1 MRIHFL
7 RHRNRVSK
15 VDAMEKLSETHAPKR
30 LVFLARVAVLW
41 ILIIFARLVHL
52 QVFRHGELRAKSDKQ
67 AIHKQDLR
75 AQRGTI
81 LDRNGIPLAMS
92 IEKETLSVNPIRIPD
107 AGVAADLLSMLLE
120 VKRDDLYN
128 HILMAR
134 SQDQGYLIVKK
145 HVAIADADRVRVINL
160 DYVDFEKESVRIY
173 PKGMLAA
180 HVLGSVDHM
189 EHGNAGLELMIDED
203 LEGITGMARTM
214 TDSRGR
220 ILEEKIDINN
230 KPRPGK
236 DITLTI
242 DERIQFPVEKIL
254 KAAVIK
260 HAAIT
265 GSAIV
270 LRVGTGEILAMAS
283 YPTFDPNEPPLPE
296 ETKNCRLNNAVEAP
310 FEPGSVF
317 KVITLSAALETTSL
331 RPDSVIFC
339 GNGSITLNGRTIRDT
354 HSYGYMP
361 MSDVLA
367 KSSNVGAIRIGLT
380 VGKTNLHEYV
390 RKFGFGK
397 KVGLPLPWE
406 SRGIVRS
413 FKKWTEDSVASISM
427 GHEVAISTLQLAQAC
442 SIVANNGVLVKP
454 YVIAKTQRRGE
465 AAEVTKPDKGKVVLK
480 PETSFMMRQMMEG
493 VILRGTGRHTARLE
507 QYTAGGKTGSAQM
520 YDFKTHK
527 YTKRYND
534 SFMGFAPVTNPQIV
548 VVVTLTGASQLA
560 SVVAGPAF
568 KEISMAALRRLGVP
582 KDIPEDTPHPIDN
595 TEVES
600 DLAIADLS
608 RGPLDENNAGNDDE
622 DDASDHPENAADVS
636 GPRVPD
642 FHGKTMRAVLEESSA
657 KGLQVEIRGN
667 GIARSQTPPAGSV
680 LARGGR
686 IKVQFTR

>member
-1 MRIHFL
+1 M
-7 RHRNRVSK
+7 
-15 VDAMEKLSETHAPKR
+15 AKLSVTQAPKR
-30 LVFLARVAVLW
+30 LVFLARLAVFW

-52 QVFRHGELRAKSDKQ
+52 QIFRHEELRAKSDKQ

-81 LDRNGIPLAMS
+81 FDRNGMPLAMS
-92 IEKETLSVNPIRIPD
+92 IEKETISVNPMRIPD
-107 AGVAADLLSMLLE
+107 TGVAADLLSMLLQVNRE
-120 VKRDDLYN
+120 DLYN

-134 SQDQGYLIVKK
+134 SQDQGYLVVKK
-145 HVAIADADRVRVINL
+145 HVAIPDADRVRVINL
-160 DYVDFEKESVRIY
+160 DFVDFEKESVRVY
-173 PKGMLAA
+173 PKGMLAS
-180 HVLGSVDHM
+180 HVLGSVDHL
-189 EHGNAGLELMIDED
+189 EHGNAGLELMMDEE

-214 TDSRGR
+214 TDSRR
-220 ILEEKIDINN
+220 HILEQKIES
-230 KPRPGK
+230 PPQAGK

-254 KAAVIK
+254 KAAVIQ
-260 HAAIT
+260 HGANN
-265 GSAIV
+265 GSAVV
-270 LRVGTGEILAMAS
+270 LRVGTGEVLAMAS
-283 YPTFDPNEPPLPE
+283 YPTFDPNEPPLPDE
-296 ETKNCRLNNAVEAP
+296 PKNTRLNNAVEAP

-380 VGKTNLHEYV
+380 VGKTNLNEYV
-390 RKFGFGK
+390 QKFGFGK
-397 KVGLPLPWE
+397 KIGLPLPWE

-427 GHEVAISTLQLAQAC
+427 GHEVAISTIQLAQAC

-465 AAEVTKPDKGKVVLK
+465 AAEVTKADKGKVVLK

-520 YDFKTHK
+520 YDFKTRK

-548 VVVTLTGASQLA
+548 VVVTLNGASQLA
-560 SVVAGPAF
+560 AVVAGPAF
-568 KEISMAALRRLGVP
+568 KEISMAALRRLGIP
-582 KDIPEDTPHPIDN
+582 KDIPEETPHTIDN

-600 DLAIADLS
+600 DLAIAELS
-608 RGPLDENNAGNDDE
+608 RGPLDENEAEADVETQPANT
-622 DDASDHPENAADVS
+622 ADVS

-667 GIARSQTPPAGSV
+667 GIARSQTPQAGSV
-680 LARGGR
+680 LGRGGR
-686 IKVQFTR
+686 ILVQFTR